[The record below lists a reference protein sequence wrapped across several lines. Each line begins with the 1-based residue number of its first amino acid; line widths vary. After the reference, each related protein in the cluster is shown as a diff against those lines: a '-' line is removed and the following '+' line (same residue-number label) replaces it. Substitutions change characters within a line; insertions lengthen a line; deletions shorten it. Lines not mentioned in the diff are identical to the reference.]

1 MTNSSK
7 PSYKI
12 YKVEVKKVLPI
23 TPMMRRL
30 TLDASGVPGLRA
42 DRPGQWVK
50 IFVRDEVDN
59 LQPGRAYTVR
69 NLNETTGEID
79 VDFFLHN
86 PSGPL
91 STWAALTKAGEFC
104 EISSPHRSSGIV
116 IAEQST
122 KYFLAADDTGLPAI
136 FSILENLPENAT
148 AKVLIEV
155 ENEAEKQPIKSLAK
169 IDAQWL
175 YRASDNYSGLSEAI
189 LSNIPPTP
197 CEVFIAAESSD
208 IKKIKSHLSDR
219 PDFRSMDL
227 SGYWKRGEKD
237 YRDE

>member
-12 YKVEVKKVLPI
+12 YKVEITKVQPI

-50 IFVRDEVDN
+50 IFVRDEADN

-69 NLNETTGEID
+69 SINEATGEID
-79 VDFFLHN
+79 VDFFLHD

-91 STWAALTKAGEFC
+91 STWAALTKAGDFC
-104 EISSPHRSSGIV
+104 EISSPHRSSGVV
-116 IAEQST
+116 IAEQSNQ
-122 KYFLAADDTGLPAI
+122 YFLAADDTGLPAVC
-136 FSILENLPENAT
+136 SILENLPENAT

-169 IDAQWL
+169 IHVQWFF
-175 YRASDNYSGLSEAI
+175 RASENYTGFSEAI
-189 LSNIPPTP
+189 LSSIPTIP
-197 CEVFIAAESSD
+197 CEIFIAAESGD
-208 IKKIKSHLSDR
+208 VKKIKTHLNEMPGLR
-219 PDFRSMDL
+219 KMAL

>member
-1 MTNSSK
+1 MMNSYN

-12 YKVEVKKVLPI
+12 YQVEIKKITMI

-30 TLDASGVPGLRA
+30 TIDASGVPGFRE

-50 IFVRDEVDN
+50 IFIRDEKNN

-69 NLNETTGEID
+69 NMDLTKGEID

-91 STWAALTKAGEFC
+91 SRWAANAKAGEYC
-104 EISSPHRSSGIV
+104 HISSPHRSSGV
-116 IAEQST
+116 TIAKHST
-122 KYFLAADDTGLPAI
+122 DYFLAADDTGVPAVL
-136 FSILENLPENAT
+136 SILEKLPETAN
-148 AKVLIEV
+148 AKVILEV
-155 ENEAEKQPIKSLAK
+155 ENKTEIQPINSCAK
-169 IDAQWL
+169 VDLKWL
-175 YRASDNYSGLSEAI
+175 YRSDYSYPALSELVI
-189 LSNIPPTP
+189 SSIPDTP
-197 CEVFIAAESSD
+197 FEVFIAAESGEV
-208 IKKIKSHLSDR
+208 KKIKNFLNNRQDLKKLSV
-219 PDFRSMDL
+219 